1 MPKVTKVILELKEL
15 FKDIQVVLVHKD
27 LQDTVEPQVKSQVPW
42 ELKVPKVLK
51 ELKDRNRRFRDI
63 LGQRDPK
70 VLKD

>member
-1 MPKVTKVILELKEL
+1 
-15 FKDIQVVLVHKD
+15 VHKD
-27 LQDTVEPQVKSQVPW
+27 LQDTVEPQVKFQVPW